1 MTGPSGDMRSAAR
14 TRLAERRGHRLVA
27 VWATIGVL
35 TFLGATAV
43 AGGVAMLSGTTP
55 PDDWLDRI
63 PVIDSWVVPGVV
75 LGVGFG
81 FGSLL
86 TVYGIARRPGWRW
99 PRFTE
104 RLARRHWSWLATIL
118 IGLGH
123 LVWITLELVY
133 LPQQSVLQA
142 VYGAVGVALV
152 LLPLH
157 PVMRRYLAMSP
168 GQLDKLRQR
177 ERPDREPGTGDVGEH
192 QQLTTQL
199 IPNTHGRS
207 IAPIE
212 RPHGPLWT
220 TKL

>member
-1 MTGPSGDMRSAAR
+1 MTGPAGDARSVAR
-14 TRLAERRGHRLVA
+14 GRLVQRRGHRLAA

-35 TFLGATAV
+35 TFLGASAV
-43 AGGVAMLSGTTP
+43 AGGVALLLGAAP
-55 PDDWLDRI
+55 PDDWLNRV

-86 TVYGIARRPGWRW
+86 AAYGIARRPSWRW
-99 PRFTE
+99 PRFAE
-104 RLARRHWSWLATIL
+104 RLTHQHWSWLATIL

-133 LPQQSVLQA
+133 LPQQSALQV

-157 PVMRRYLAMSP
+157 PAMRRHLAVSP
-168 GQLDKLRQR
+168 ARR
-177 ERPDREPGTGDVGEH
+177 
-192 QQLTTQL
+192 
-199 IPNTHGRS
+199 
-207 IAPIE
+207 
-212 RPHGPLWT
+212 
-220 TKL
+220 